1 MNSVFA
7 NIRTVGDFFRSIK
20 WAWQRATKGYCE
32 LDTYGDFDMYG
43 VGDWFLK
50 TLPDMLQDIKNNK
63 YGYPSV
69 LLEEGMAHYGLKSVD
84 EYNAA
89 SKELRDKVD
98 DYGNEKWGEILSEMI
113 FLLREAN
120 EDTCSMVNPYEE
132 EYGRVWEEFQEK
144 YGERGEK
151 LLTEEENVKETRS
164 HPIYSP
170 SHLPEYKEISESYFN
185 EERKIS
191 EYQAQCK
198 DKALEMFSK
207 WFYSLWV

>member
-1 MNSVFA
+1 MYSVFA
-7 NIRTVGDFFRSIK
+7 NRTVGDFFRSIK
-20 WAWQRATKGYCE
+20 WAWQRATKGYCD
-32 LDTYGDFDMYG
+32 LDTYG
-43 VGDWFLK
+43 VGDWFLN
-50 TLPDMLQDIKNNK
+50 TLPDMLESIKNNRV
-63 YGYPSV
+63 GFPSV
-69 LLEEGMAHYGLKSVD
+69 LQEEGMEHYGLKSMD

-89 SKELRDKVD
+89 SEELRDKVA

-120 EDTCSMVNPYEE
+120 ADTCSMVNPYEE

-170 SHLPEYKEISESYFN
+170 SHLPEYKEIIELYLE

-191 EYQAQCK
+191 EYQVQCK

-207 WFYSLWV
+207 WFYSLRI

>member
-1 MNSVFA
+1 MYSVFA
-7 NIRTVGDFFRSIK
+7 NRTVGDFFRSIK

-113 FLLREAN
+113 FLLQEAN

-132 EYGRVWEEFQEK
+132 EYGCVWEEFQEK

-170 SHLPEYKEISESYFN
+170 SHLPEYKEISELYL
-185 EERKIS
+185 EKEHKIS

>member
-1 MNSVFA
+1 MYSVFA

-20 WAWQRATKGYCE
+20 WAWQRATKGYCV
-32 LDTYGDFDMYG
+32 LDTYG
-43 VGDWFLK
+43 VNDWFLN
-50 TLPDMLQDIKNNK
+50 TLPDMLESIKNNRV
-63 YGYPSV
+63 GFPSA
-69 LLEEGMAHYGLKSVD
+69 LQEEGMEHYGLKSMD

-89 SKELRDKVD
+89 SEELRDKID

-120 EDTCSMVNPYEE
+120 EDTCSKINPYEK
-132 EYGRVWEEFQEK
+132 EYHRVSEEFREK
-144 YGERGEK
+144 YGEWGEK
-151 LLTEEENVKETRS
+151 LLADEEKAKAKKS
-164 HPIYSP
+164 GSQPIYLP

-198 DKALEMFSK
+198 DKAIEMFSK
-207 WFYSLWV
+207 WFYSLWI